1 MGHLGMNLTRNGLIV
16 LISVIFVAG
25 AGTAYAGI
33 VLPMITLAGD
43 VTITGDMTCP
53 GCVDSADIAD
63 GTITGADIADGTISS
78 RDITAGTI
86 NSAEIKDGTIQL
98 DDLSPEL
105 RVLLGLGTCPNTS
118 SLGFVYQGQV
128 TSVTDSSNFLG
139 GGINVGEMIKG
150 VYCYAPNTPDTFGSA
165 QIGSYSLEFYSIS
178 IGNDDFVCS
187 DNMGLAILVDV
198 GGRDGYDVNCG
209 GMSSTLF
216 SIVPISEGTMSL
228 SDTDQ
233 TIFVDDSLPQSAPD
247 FNEFETKTFLWFFDN
262 DSEITGG
269 VEGIITSLIQ
279 IQ

>member
-1 MGHLGMNLTRNGLIV
+1 MNLTRNGLIV

-128 TSVTDSSNFLG
+128 TSVMDPSNFLG

-150 VYCYAPNTPDTFGSA
+150 VYCYAPNTPDTFGSPSV
-165 QIGSYSLEFYSIS
+165 GFYSLEFYSIS

-187 DNMGLAILVDV
+187 DDMVLVISNDSGGSDV
-198 GGRDGYDVNCG
+198 YSVTCE
-209 GMSSTLF
+209 GMSSPLF
-216 SIVPISEGTMSL
+216 SVPLSDGFIQL

-247 FNEFETKTFLWFFDN
+247 LIEFETKKFEWFFEDEGT
-262 DSEITGG
+262 EIIGL
-269 VEGIITSLIQ
+269 VNGIITSLIQ